1 MIMVDNLK
9 IPSLK
14 VNSMSGMKSLVGHKV
29 RKEVPFMDGTILIQ
43 KLSLGNVTAIQD
55 LAKAAEESKDE
66 QASMNV
72 MKLVIRSAAEG
83 AADLTDEDFETFA
96 LDDLSELSAAIMDY
110 SGVGAK
116 KADDIAGN

>member
-14 VNSMSGMKSLVGHKV
+14 VNSMSGMKSLVGKKV
-29 RKEVPFMDGTILIQ
+29 LKSIPFMDGEMKIQ
-43 KLSLGNVTAIQD
+43 KLSLGDVTKIQE
-55 LAKAAEESKDE
+55 LAKSAEGDE
-66 QASMNV
+66 NASMNV

-83 AADLTDEDFETFA
+83 AADLTDEDFSTFA

-116 KADDIAGN
+116 KADEAGN